1 MTAGHC
7 PDAET
12 LTDTSGNVGAQ
23 VILANQILDGY
34 NSTTRRDSQFH
45 RIPGSAVA
53 NPSIVV
59 GAGNQ
64 RSIVTGVV
72 TQAVGQPVCKF
83 GRSLPTKV
91 CGAVTSNFQANI
103 NVGGVLLDGMSRIS
117 METRLG
123 DSGGPVFVD
132 GASGSS
138 VRAHGIVSGGTGTC
152 LGGSPCGDFAETW
165 AVNMST
171 ALTGGFALASTA
183 GMNGY
188 QPLSPTRIMD
198 TRSGAPFSAGS
209 TRVQGVLG
217 TGVPS
222 NATDVV
228 LNITAVGPAGPG
240 FINAW
245 ANGDVV
251 PVASVLNFT
260 NAPATAQLVTV
271 PIGVSGSIS
280 VRASSSTHLLI
291 DVFGYHSGGVTQK
304 FTGYA
309 TSSRVYDSRN
319 FSKLGSNSSRQ
330 VCNVVPAGAT
340 SVAMNMTAV
349 NATSATFLTVYAPGT
364 GIPGVSNLNLVP
376 GEARPNL
383 VIAQTSSGCVNVYN
397 SAGTVD
403 FILDVQG
410 YYSPTGPYLF
420 SPVSPTRLVDSRTNL
435 GVSGVWGPRIH
446 PQHKSWPSNQQPRN
460 RTARGRSRSNTRS
473 IQHLKQQRN
482 TEYPRRR
489 RRILFL
495 NRAREPLNAT
505 DRPNH
510 SYEITT
516 KLFAHPFTTKNRQ
529 RRHAPFRVGVAIAFG
544 FVCQFFPRNGFL
556 HITGSQ
562 SHHCNVRC
570 GGTVAIRTRVKCSRC
585 CRRAFAADNGLRSHG
600 RKSLVRQYPGGS
612 EHQFHKR
619 RAGEGGSHRSTDPS
633 VEIERNSRRFQ
644 PCRALVGPT
653 SLDTFVACCG
663 ESQVGRIT
671 GHRRTPKPRCDSSA
685 RSLGTCR

>member
-53 NPSIVV
+53 DPSIVV

-103 NVGGVLLDGMSRIS
+103 NVGGGLLDGMSRIS

-138 VRAHGIVSGGTGTC
+138 VRAHGIVSGGTGRC

-435 GVSGVWGPRIH
+435 GVSGVWGPG
-446 PQHKSWPSNQQPRN
+446 S
-460 RTARGRSRSNTRS
+460 TLNTKAG
-473 IQHLKQQRN
+473 QVTN
-482 TEYPRRR
+482 
-489 RRILFL
+489 
-495 NRAREPLNAT
+495 
-505 DRPNH
+505 NH
-510 SYEITT
+510 AIVQ
-516 KLFAHPFTTKNRQ
+516 L
-529 RRHAPFRVGVAIAFG
+529 GVAAG
-544 FVCQFFPRNGFL
+544 ATQGQFSISNN
-556 HITGSQ
+556 S
-562 SHHCNVRC
+562 
-570 GGTVAIRTRVKCSRC
+570 GTLNI
-585 CRRAFAADNGLRSHG
+585 
-600 RKSLVRQYPGGS
+600 LVDV
-612 EHQFHKR
+612 
-619 RAGEGGSHRSTDPS
+619 EGY
-633 VEIERNSRRFQ
+633 F
-644 PCRALVGPT
+644 
-653 SLDTFVACCG
+653 F
-663 ESQVGRIT
+663 
-671 GHRRTPKPRCDSSA
+671 
-685 RSLGTCR
+685 